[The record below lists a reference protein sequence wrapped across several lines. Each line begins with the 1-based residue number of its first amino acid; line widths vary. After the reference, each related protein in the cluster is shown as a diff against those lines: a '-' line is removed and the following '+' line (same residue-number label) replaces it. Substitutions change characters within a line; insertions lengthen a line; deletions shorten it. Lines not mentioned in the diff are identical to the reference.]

1 MSMVENGLGISIL
14 PELILQR
21 IPDQIISKE
30 LEVPSF
36 RSIGLAMR
44 EQKSLSLGV
53 KQFLE
58 YLQYRKRG

>member
-1 MSMVENGLGISIL
+1 MVENGLGISIL